1 MLEVNDF
8 NAVRISLASPE
19 QIRSWSY
26 GEVTKPE
33 TINYRT
39 LKPEKDGLFCEKIF
53 GPTKDFECYC
63 GKYKRVRYK
72 GIVCD
77 KCGVEVARSKVRRE
91 RMGHIELA
99 SPVSHIWFVKGT
111 PSRIG
116 LLLDISPRSLERVLY
131 FAQFI
136 VTSVDEHAKK
146 RALEHLQEEMERE
159 AVRREK
165 QYADRV
171 AELQQQLDDAEK
183 EIERDRTAKLAQ
195 LEEERQEQTD
205 AIMQQAVEYQAEL
218 KELVGKSARKG
229 YRLGDA
235 LIVER
240 GTVIED
246 SIVKGLKK
254 VAQERVAALEE
265 TYAKR
270 RDDIALMADAS
281 ADQKRKVIL
290 DELKPL
296 QERAGGEREAVYA
309 EFQDRIQELE
319 ELVDPAE
326 NDKMVLLTEARFKEM
341 QERYGNVFEAGMGAE
356 AILKILERVDVEKLR
371 EKMQI
376 EIHSTSGQR
385 RKKATKRLKVVE
397 SLRRSGNH
405 PSWMVFTVLPVM
417 PPELRPMV
425 QLDGGRFATSDLN
438 DLYRRVI
445 NRNNRLKRLL
455 ELGAPE
461 IIIRNEKR
469 MLQEAVDSLIDNG
482 RRGRAVAGS
491 GNHKLKSLSD
501 MLKGKQGRFR
511 QNLLGKRVDYSGRSV
526 IVVGPELKLH
536 QCGLPKRMALEL
548 FKPFVMHALVSRGIA
563 HNIKSAKRI
572 VERARPE
579 VWDVLDEVIHTRP
592 VLLNRA
598 PTLHR
603 LGIQAFEPVLIE
615 GSAIQIHPLV
625 CTAFNADFDG
635 DQMAVHVPLSREAVA
650 EARQIMLSTHN
661 LLSPGSGEPIIAPTL
676 DMVLGCYYLTM
687 DKPNGRGAY
696 RLGKNGVPTQGLF
709 GSPEEARIA
718 HDMGA
723 VDLQARIRVRIP
735 YEKPRRPV
743 RQEAVPALAAGEA
756 DGGGVAVAVTESFES
771 EQPAQRGRTEIVE
784 TTVGRLIF
792 DEILP
797 PGVGAAVTGG
807 IDFINEKM
815 DRKMLKTVVARC
827 YDVLGNEETAEVV
840 DNIKHIGFEY
850 ATNSGITIAVNDLR
864 VPAEKAGLIKKAED
878 NIKEIDGEYE
888 MGLITEQ
895 ERYDATV
902 EVWSRTTED
911 VKKTIQDQ
919 LDRYGSVY
927 IMATSGAKGN
937 ISQITQMAG
946 MRGLM
951 TDPSGRI
958 IDLPIRSSFREG
970 LTVLEYFISTHG
982 ARKGLADTALRTA
995 DSGYLTRRLID
1006 VSQDVIILEED
1017 CGTRMGVWLDQPE
1030 AGVLETFGERI
1041 VGRYSAMDLE
1051 DPETGEML
1059 AAFNEEID
1067 DAKTARLEQLGLE
1080 RVYVRSPLTCQ
1091 AKRGLCRY
1099 CYGRSP
1105 ARGSL
1110 VTIGE
1115 AVGIVAAQSIGEPGT
1130 QLTMRTFHTG
1140 GVASGVDITSGLP
1153 RVEELFE
1160 ARVPKGQALISEI
1173 DGIGEVVREGDARR
1187 VRIKNMEL
1195 YSDEYEV
1202 PKGAKL
1208 LVKKDDVIEQG
1219 TILARLP
1226 QLAAAK
1232 ADAEVVAEE
1241 GAKKPKARTKKA
1253 KVEEAP
1259 EVLEGDVVA
1268 RIGGRVVVTGKD
1280 RISVVYEEKEER
1292 EYPVPAAARL
1302 RIENGD
1308 PVQAGQQLTEGSLN
1322 PQDILRIMG
1331 PESVQLYLVEEV
1343 QKVYRSQG
1351 VTINDKH
1358 IEVIVRQMLRKVR
1371 VDAPGD
1377 TGLLPNDIVDRFE
1390 YEEINSRVL
1399 AEGGEPATAVPV
1411 LLGVT
1416 KASLSTSSFLAAA
1429 SFQETTRVLT
1439 EAAISGQTDHL
1450 MGLKEN
1456 VIIGKLIPARTPINL
1471 PPPPVKEIPLPESLE
1486 LEEGDELFVDD
1497 EEIAGLLGA
1506 LPLDEPEE
1514 DVALVDDEEEELP
1527 EIDEPSPED
1536 LLAEDDDPPA
1546 LVLEETVE
1554 PAEPPLP
1561 KGFVAE
1567 RD

>member
-136 VTSVDEHAKK
+136 VTTVDEHAKK
-146 RALEHLQEEMERE
+146 RALDHLKQEMDT
-159 AVRREK
+159 AAA
-165 QYADRV
+165 Q
-171 AELQQQLDDAEK
+171 AEK
-183 EIERDRTAKLAQ
+183 EFAERVQVLRDQLAETESLAASEKEQRLAQ
-195 LEEERQEQTD
+195 IEEDRQAKADT
-205 AIMQQAVEYQAEL
+205 IMQQAIEYQEELAEQI
-218 KELVGKSARKG
+218 GKSARKG
-229 YRLGDA
+229 YRLADE
-235 LIVER
+235 LVIER
-240 GTVIED
+240 GAVIEK
-246 SIVKGLKK
+246 SVVSGLKK
-254 VAQERVAALEE
+254 AAQSRIHALDADFKKKREDATLMANAALE
-265 TYAKR
+265 TK
-270 RDDIALMADAS
+270 
-281 ADQKRKVIL
+281 KNKIL
-290 DELKPL
+290 EELKPL
-296 QERAGGEREAVYA
+296 EERAGGARESVYA
-309 EFQDRIQELE
+309 EYQDRIQELE

-326 NDKMVLLTEARFKEM
+326 NDKMILLQESKFKEM
-341 QERYGNVFEAGMGAE
+341 QDRYGAVFEAGMGAE
-356 AILKILERVDVEKLR
+356 AILKILERVNVDKLR
-371 EKMQI
+371 EKMQV

-385 RKKATKRLKVVE
+385 RKKATKRLKVIE
-397 SLRRSGNH
+397 SLRKSGNQ
-405 PSWMVFTVLPVM
+405 PDWMVFTVLPVM

-548 FKPFVMHALVSRGIA
+548 FKPFVMHALVSRGLA

-579 VWDVLDEVIHTRP
+579 VWDVLDEVIKTRP

-650 EARQIMLSTHN
+650 EARQIMLSTRN

-676 DMVLGCYYLTM
+676 DMVLGCYYLTLKRPVANG
-687 DKPNGRGAY
+687 DKLENVY
-696 RLGKNGVPTQGLF
+696 
-709 GSPEEARIA
+709 GSPQEARFA
-718 HDMGA
+718 HDLGIIQ
-723 VDLQARIRVRIP
+723 LQQSIRVRVP
-735 YEKPRRPV
+735 HDKPRIR
-743 RQEAVPALAAGEA
+743 RSEAPLAQLPEGIA
-756 DGGGVAVAVTESFES
+756 ESATYVE
-771 EQPAQRGRTEIVE
+771 EQPGLSASGQPLEQMRVSIEESPEDGAAPGRAITEVIE

-792 DEILP
+792 NEILP
-797 PGVGAAVTGG
+797 AGVSTAVTGD
-807 IDFINEKM
+807 IDFINDTM

-827 YDVLGNEETAEVV
+827 YEVLGNEDTAEVV
-840 DNIKHIGFEY
+840 DNIKNIGFEY
-850 ATNSGITIAVNDLR
+850 ATQSGITIAVNDLR
-864 VPAEKAGLIKKAED
+864 VPAEKEKLIADAEGQIKVID
-878 NIKEIDGEYE
+878 NEYE

-902 EVWSRTTED
+902 EVWSRTTES
-911 VKKTIQDQ
+911 VKNTIQQQ

-927 IMATSGAKGN
+927 TMATSGAKGN

-1006 VSQDVIILEED
+1006 VAQDVIILEDD
-1017 CGTRMGVWLDQPE
+1017 CGTRMGVWLEQPD
-1030 AGVLETFGERI
+1030 AGMLESFSERI
-1041 VGRYSAMDLE
+1041 SGRHSALDLE
-1051 DPETGEML
+1051 DPETGEIL
-1059 AAFNEEID
+1059 AAFNQEID
-1067 DAKTARLEQLGLE
+1067 ERIANRIEELKME
-1080 RVYVRSPLTCQ
+1080 RVYVRSALTCQ
-1091 AKRGLCRY
+1091 AKRGLCRM

-1105 ARGSL
+1105 ARGAI
-1110 VTIGE
+1110 VEMGE

-1160 ARVPKGQALISEI
+1160 ARVPKGQSLISEI
-1173 DGIGEVVREGDARR
+1173 DGSAEIVREGDSRKVR
-1187 VRIKNMEL
+1187 VKSVDL
-1195 YSDEYEV
+1195 YSDEYEI
-1202 PKGAKL
+1202 PSGSAL
-1208 LVKKDDVIEQG
+1208 QVKKDDVIEQG
-1219 TILARLP
+1219 AVLARS
-1226 QLAAAK
+1226 QKALAAAQ
-1232 ADAEVVAEE
+1232 AAAGEAE
-1241 GAKKPKARTKKA
+1241 KPKKSRSKK
-1253 KVEEAP
+1253 KVEE
-1259 EVLEGDVVA
+1259 VQVSYDGDVIA
-1268 RIGGRVVVTGKD
+1268 RIGGRIVMSAKD
-1280 RISVVYEEKEER
+1280 RVQIVYEEREER
-1292 EYPVPAAARL
+1292 EYAVPAAARL
-1302 RIENGD
+1302 RVENGET
-1308 PVQAGQQLTEGSLN
+1308 VHAGQQLTEGSL
-1322 PQDILRIMG
+1322 
-1331 PESVQLYLVEEV
+1331 
-1343 QKVYRSQG
+1343 
-1351 VTINDKH
+1351 
-1358 IEVIVRQMLRKVR
+1358 
-1371 VDAPGD
+1371 
-1377 TGLLPNDIVDRFE
+1377 
-1390 YEEINSRVL
+1390 
-1399 AEGGEPATAVPV
+1399 
-1411 LLGVT
+1411 
-1416 KASLSTSSFLAAA
+1416 
-1429 SFQETTRVLT
+1429 
-1439 EAAISGQTDHL
+1439 
-1450 MGLKEN
+1450 
-1456 VIIGKLIPARTPINL
+1456 
-1471 PPPPVKEIPLPESLE
+1471 
-1486 LEEGDELFVDD
+1486 
-1497 EEIAGLLGA
+1497 
-1506 LPLDEPEE
+1506 
-1514 DVALVDDEEEELP
+1514 
-1527 EIDEPSPED
+1527 
-1536 LLAEDDDPPA
+1536 
-1546 LVLEETVE
+1546 
-1554 PAEPPLP
+1554 
-1561 KGFVAE
+1561 
-1567 RD
+1567 